1 MQIEDINRLRQTE
14 AISELFEIELEQQR
28 LFKELTKRIESKL
41 TTPSIK
47 TNQLLSQLIDM
58 VKNN

>member
-14 AISELFEIELEQQR
+14 AVSELFKIQLEQEK
-28 LFKELTKRIESKL
+28 LVEELSKQIKSKL

-47 TNQLLSQLIDM
+47 TNKLLSQLIDM
-58 VKNN
+58 IKND